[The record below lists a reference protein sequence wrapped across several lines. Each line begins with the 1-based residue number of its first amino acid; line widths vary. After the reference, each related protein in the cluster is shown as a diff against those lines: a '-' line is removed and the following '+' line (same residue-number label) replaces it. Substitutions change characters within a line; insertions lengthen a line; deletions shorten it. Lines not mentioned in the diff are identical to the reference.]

1 MNYLRK
7 NKRVLLSGLRLSG
20 KLGDHLAG
28 IDKQAEETFDRRTK
42 QMAEREGMT
51 EQRKA
56 ADQMAQ
62 IGRMN
67 DIQDRAT
74 EAVNAEIIYS

>member
-7 NKRVLLSGLRLSG
+7 NKRVLLSGLQLSG
-20 KLGDHLAG
+20 KLGDHLAD
-28 IDKQAEETFDRRTK
+28 IDKQAEETFDRRAK

-56 ADQMAQ
+56 ADQMAR

-67 DIQDRAT
+67 DIQDRTT

>member
-7 NKRVLLSGLRLSG
+7 NKRVLLSGLQLSG
-20 KLGDHLAG
+20 KLGDHLTD
-28 IDKQAEETFDRRTK
+28 IDKQAEETIDRRTK

-51 EQRKA
+51 EQCKA
-56 ADQMAQ
+56 ADQMAR

-67 DIQDRAT
+67 DIQDRTT

>member
-7 NKRVLLSGLRLSG
+7 NERVLLSGLRLSG
-20 KLGDHLAG
+20 KLGDHLTG

-56 ADQMAQ
+56 ADQMAR

-74 EAVNAEIIYS
+74 EAVNAEIVYS

>member
-7 NKRVLLSGLRLSG
+7 NKRVLLSGLQLSG
-20 KLGDHLAG
+20 KLGNYLAG
-28 IDKQAEETFDRRTK
+28 IDKQAEETFDRPTK

-56 ADQMAQ
+56 ADQMAR

-74 EAVNAEIIYS
+74 EAVIAEIIYS

>member
-1 MNYLRK
+1 
-7 NKRVLLSGLRLSG
+7 
-20 KLGDHLAG
+20 
-28 IDKQAEETFDRRTK
+28 
-42 QMAEREGMT
+42 MAEREGMT

-56 ADQMAQ
+56 ADQTAR

-74 EAVNAEIIYS
+74 EAVNAGIIYS